1 MEEDFSENENFDY
14 NNGNIEKNNERYK
27 DNINNFYNP
36 IENNINNI
44 KSIMINEN
52 INQISQNMQ
61 GNLPFNLMGNL
72 NQMQEPNIHD
82 IPFQPQN
89 PIMPNL
95 NPNIIVPNFNP
106 SYIPGP
112 NGMPF
117 LNAILLV
124 PMCFNNQF
132 PAQNYLNQGQ
142 IIPNMPPPYF
152 DQKLNLIPMSNNK
165 NIEGNNIN
173 QINMQDNSNNN
184 IIIFLPDYKSD
195 MNFRY
200 IYFPDIRN
208 KILIIAKNCNYH
220 LTKEEERV
228 LFDDFYIQSNDTIF
242 INEYLFYSPY
252 RISLYAP
259 HIIRGRNDIVSL
271 LLPKKLFLSDFQF
284 SEFYK
289 KFKKI
294 EKIEGFEIENDLY
307 LKTLENRIQAYNNGV
322 NYNEK
327 IFGFDFNVNNNYYYL
342 YSTIDDDIIS
352 NKLKENI
359 NKNKNVD
366 YFDELTFEELIV
378 YKILERLEN
387 KYELLPRVLFYEYYL
402 TLNGE
407 RVIFSS
413 QVLPG
418 FSDFDY
424 VIYSKCDCIYNKDET
439 PLIIKERYRLN
450 EIEKEIQL
458 EIKSDT
464 LYFFEFKSSL
474 GDNFLEKLFL
484 KYSDFVNLYKA
495 KPWISDKT
503 RIDLM
508 LICDNYRNDL
518 IYNKYGNIINKF
530 LEENKECS
538 LNVVYSKK
546 ICCFPPQSLDIK
558 KYNEVIN
565 ENEKL
570 KREIVKLNQKLDKLN
585 EKSEIIEN

>member
-27 DNINNFYNP
+27 DNINKIYNP

-44 KSIMINEN
+44 QSRMINEN

-72 NQMQEPNIHD
+72 NQIQEPNMHD
-82 IPFQPQN
+82 IPYPPQN

-228 LFDDFYIQSNDTIF
+228 LFDDFYIMSNDTIF
-242 INEYLFYSPY
+242 INEYLFYSPC

-294 EKIEGFEIENDLY
+294 EKIENFEIENDLY

-342 YSTIDDDIIS
+342 YSAIDDDIIS
-352 NKLKENI
+352 NKLKEN
-359 NKNKNVD
+359 KNED
-366 YFDELTFEELIV
+366 YFDELTFEEFIV

-387 KYELLPRVLFYEYYL
+387 KYELLPRILFYEYYL

-439 PLIIKERYRLN
+439 PLIIKERYRHN
-450 EIEKEIQL
+450 GMEKEIQL

-474 GDNFLEKLFL
+474 GDNFLEKLFR

-495 KPWISDKT
+495 KSWISDKT

-508 LICDNYRNDL
+508 LISDNYRNDL
-518 IYNKYGNIINKF
+518 IYNKYGNIIKQF

-538 LNVVYSKK
+538 LNLVYSKK

-570 KREIVKLNQKLDKLN
+570 KRKIDKLNQKLNKLN
-585 EKSEIIEN
+585 EKSENI